1 MNIRHQFN
9 KEHASALAALN
20 LNGSLDAALEAL
32 KERLMTEIVQTE
44 PHENKKREDCYQK
57 YKMVGSL
64 KEVIKAAINSAG
76 DVS

>member
-1 MNIRHQFN
+1 MNTRQQFN
-9 KEHASALAALN
+9 KEHAAALAALN
-20 LNGSLDAALEAL
+20 HNGILDAALEAL
-32 KERLMTEIVQTE
+32 KETLMRDIVLTEA
-44 PHENKKREDCYQK
+44 HENKKREECYQK

>member
-1 MNIRHQFN
+1 MNTQHQFN
-9 KEHASALAALN
+9 KEHAASLAALN
-20 LNGSLDAALEAL
+20 LTGSLDAALEAL
-32 KERLMTEIVQTE
+32 KEKLMKEIVSTE

>member
-1 MNIRHQFN
+1 M
-9 KEHASALAALN
+9 AALN

-32 KERLMTEIVQTE
+32 KERLMAEIVQTE

>member
-1 MNIRHQFN
+1 MNIRQQFN
-9 KEHASALAALN
+9 KEHAAALAALN
-20 LNGSLDAALEAL
+20 HNGILDAALEAL

>member
-9 KEHASALAALN
+9 KEHAATLAALN

>member
-1 MNIRHQFN
+1 MNIRQQFN
-9 KEHASALAALN
+9 KEHAAALAALN

>member
-9 KEHASALAALN
+9 KEHAASLAALN

>member
-1 MNIRHQFN
+1 
-9 KEHASALAALN
+9 
-20 LNGSLDAALEAL
+20 
-32 KERLMTEIVQTE
+32 MTEIVQTE